1 MKIFILSCILVT
13 STFAFEA
20 FNFSARFGGANVSS
34 DDYDTSGTGYML
46 QGELFINNDMGVLLG
61 YGASSTETDDT
72 VSDVN
77 GNKKFE
83 LTLEN
88 SFTQAGVFYYL
99 LPGLRASVGLSF
111 HDVSAE
117 ETLVGASTQKDSD
130 NYSGMFYSLGYAYP
144 IGSLLLGVEYNM
156 QVFDEY
162 QQSGFFLLFGLLI

>member
-1 MKIFILSCILVT
+1 MKIFILTLMLLS
-13 STFAFEA
+13 SSYAFEG

-34 DDYDTSGTGYML
+34 DDYDTSGTGYVL
-46 QGELFINNDMGVLLG
+46 QGELFIFNDMGLLLG
-61 YGASSTETDDT
+61 YGASETES
-72 VSDVN
+72 SDEATN
-77 GNKKFE
+77 ASGSDKPE
-83 LTLEN
+83 LVLSN

-99 LPGLRASVGLSF
+99 LPGLRASIGLSF
-111 HDVSAE
+111 HDVDAQVTVE
-117 ETLVGASTQKDSD
+117 GQGTEKDSD